1 MLLPWGKIT
10 RRKLCFYFTCKFVVI
25 SIKYVII
32 LKNGKMRKK
41 TITQRKK
48 ESTKNSF
55 KKQIKIK
62 HAKQNSLELFLMA
75 NFDRVN
81 RPIDMSLERTPI

>member
-1 MLLPWGKIT
+1 
-10 RRKLCFYFTCKFVVI
+10 
-25 SIKYVII
+25 
-32 LKNGKMRKK
+32 MRKK